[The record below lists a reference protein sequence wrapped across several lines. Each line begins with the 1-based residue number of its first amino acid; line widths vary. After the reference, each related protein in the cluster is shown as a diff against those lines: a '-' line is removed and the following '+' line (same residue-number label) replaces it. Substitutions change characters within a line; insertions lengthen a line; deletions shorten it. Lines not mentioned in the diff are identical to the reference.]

1 MSLKSLPRQK
11 EIAKELVTIYRF
23 RAGEGSVEV
32 GGTII
37 VPMVDP
43 LIRINY
49 IEQVTSINLGTT

>member
-32 GGTII
+32 GGTMV
-37 VPMVDP
+37 VPDKIY
-43 LIRINY
+43 LI
-49 IEQVTSINLGTT
+49 L